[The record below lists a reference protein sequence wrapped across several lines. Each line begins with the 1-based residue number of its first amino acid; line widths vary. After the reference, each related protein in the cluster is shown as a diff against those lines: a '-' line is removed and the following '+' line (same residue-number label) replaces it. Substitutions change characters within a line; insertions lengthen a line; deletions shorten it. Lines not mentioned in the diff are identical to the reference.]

1 MFLPFSPHSLQTLT
15 SNASLEIDNHITK
28 KYSVTA
34 DNYEISFRKDST
46 QRVANHQRVLDSQ
59 RRFLVQITI
68 TILLRH
74 CFEWLQHCSNIAAL
88 CCAQNRRCE
97 SSHVTSPLASNNRV

>member
-1 MFLPFSPHSLQTLT
+1 MPAFQGEACWYETKKIS
-15 SNASLEIDNHITK
+15 DNRITK
-28 KYSVTA
+28 KYSLTA
-34 DNYEISFRKDST
+34 DNYEVWFRMDST
-46 QRVANHQRVLDSQ
+46 QRAAIYHRVPDSQ
-59 RRFLVQITI
+59 RRFLAQSSIT
-68 TILLRH
+68 TLLRH

>member
-1 MFLPFSPHSLQTLT
+1 MPAFQGEACWCETKKIS
-15 SNASLEIDNHITK
+15 DNRITK

-34 DNYEISFRKDST
+34 DNYEVWFRIDST
-46 QRVANHQRVLDSQ
+46 QRAANHHRVPDSQ
-59 RRFLVQITI
+59 RRFLAQSSIT
-68 TILLRH
+68 TLLRH

-97 SSHVTSPLASNNRV
+97 SSLVTSPLTSPVTTGSEI

>member
-1 MFLPFSPHSLQTLT
+1 MPAFQGE
-15 SNASLEIDNHITK
+15 ACWCETK
-28 KYSVTA
+28 KIS
-34 DNYEISFRKDST
+34 DNRNYEVWFRMDST
-46 QRVANHQRVLDSQ
+46 QRAANYHRVPDSQ
-59 RRFLVQITI
+59 RRFLAQSSIT
-68 TILLRH
+68 TLLRH